1 MAEVVPSV
9 DMRDSV
15 IVGRPNFAIEH
26 DLACLQAHAEG
37 AIYQD
42 SAAQQHGG
50 KLRIE
55 INPGAGPRPR
65 RVAALDALILTP
77 TQSRED
83 ISR

>member
-1 MAEVVPSV
+1 VPGNGVLQVV
-9 DMRDSV
+9 DMRDTV

-55 INPGAGPRPR
+55 INPVLVRPR
-65 RVAALDALILTP
+65 GGLRRWTRLF
-77 TQSRED
+77 
-83 ISR
+83 